1 MRRRYQQISKDCR
14 PTAVPVSFG
23 GDRLSKSESRSTW
36 VIVFALILFA
46 GVASAAWPFIA
57 DLIGG
62 DSGQESATAEIEAEN
77 TVIVIDIQE
86 LPLSDAFVLLPFDT
100 ENVGD
105 ILLSQVEVL
114 AIATGIALISVGG
127 LGLLIALVTWLLS
140 KQITAVATD
149 EDYQAAQA
157 ELDKR
162 AKAELE
168 AVNQDQS
175 LNEPHP
181 ERSERWSTIST
192 SIVILIFVWIAGLVL
207 GLSLFGD
214 ATYEI
219 NGREVNPVAII
230 NGVLILITIVVLVLT
245 ARARKPGALDAPEND
260 NAPVNWGYVWILLS
274 GLIIVGIGTGLAIAL
289 RSGAAG

>member
-1 MRRRYQQISKDCR
+1 
-14 PTAVPVSFG
+14 
-23 GDRLSKSESRSTW
+23 LSKSESRRTW
-36 VIVFALILFA
+36 VIVFVLIIFA

-62 DSGQESATAEIEAEN
+62 DSGQESAAAEIEAEN
-77 TVIVIDIQE
+77 AVIVINIQE
-86 LPLSDAFVLLPFDT
+86 LPLSDAFLLLPFDT
-100 ENVGD
+100 ENVDD
-105 ILLSQVEVL
+105 ILLSQIEVL
-114 AIATGIALISVGG
+114 AIATGIVLISVGG

-140 KQITAVATD
+140 KQITAVATE

-162 AKAELE
+162 AKAELQ
-168 AVNQDQS
+168 AVNQEQS
-175 LNEPHP
+175 LTEPHP

-207 GLSLFGD
+207 GLSIFGD
-214 ATYEI
+214 TTYEL
-219 NGREVNPVAII
+219 NGREVSPVAII
-230 NGVLILITIVVLVLT
+230 NGVLILITIVVLVLA
-245 ARARKPGALDAPEND
+245 ARSRKPGALDAPESD
-260 NAPVNWGYVWILLS
+260 YDPVDWGYIWILLS